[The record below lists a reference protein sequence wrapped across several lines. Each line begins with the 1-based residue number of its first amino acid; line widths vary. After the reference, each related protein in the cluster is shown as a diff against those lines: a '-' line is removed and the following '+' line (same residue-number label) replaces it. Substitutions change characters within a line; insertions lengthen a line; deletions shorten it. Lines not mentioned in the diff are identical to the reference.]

1 MSPEVRQK
9 ITRQVLEADAKRQGD
24 DTSNSVGSSVTN
36 PSTIQSPTHRREFN
50 RPSGNSHGPN
60 SVIFLGQAIAFAAP
74 NKEAL
79 PVPIA
84 IFLPQIML
92 ELVGG
97 LSVWSVVDT
106 AASSLCTGNSHFL
119 FHLAKSYPDCIAA
132 IYTSDDYS
140 PIILSG
146 IVRRKNDVVTTALP
160 VAFLFNL
167 DYFTK
172 DGKPAQL
179 MIAGGPDVN
188 VNLILGNPFLQ
199 ATNMVIDY
207 SDKVA
212 ECRLWTV
219 RHFPLSFDVPG

>member
-84 IFLPQIML
+84 SFLPQIML

-106 AASSLCTGNSHFL
+106 AAYLCTGNSHFL

-207 SDKVA
+207 SEKVA
-212 ECRLWTV
+212 QCRAIWTV
-219 RHFPLSFDVPG
+219 HHFPLSFDVPG